1 MQQLVEQARG
11 GSIRAASRL
20 ISLVENDPAR
30 IPELFSGLADWPQ
43 PRLVVGLTGAPGV
56 GKSSVADR
64 LIAVYRGRFPERR
77 IGVLAVD
84 PSSPV
89 TGGAVLGDRI
99 RMMSHATDPLVFI
112 RSLSSHGQFGGL
124 TLGVRGSLRVM
135 GLVGCDV
142 VLVETVGVGQ
152 SEVEVASVADV
163 VCIVLA
169 PGQGDGVQLLK
180 AGLLEIGD
188 LFIVNKS
195 DCGGAELLER
205 ELAAALT
212 LGRGRATRDAR
223 TETGGKPMTGE
234 TPMTGGTPMLPI
246 FRVSARDNQ
255 GFGELVDGIEALHRR
270 LSGERHAARQQS
282 VRREVRAA
290 IVEAAR
296 RRIEQALGANGRADE
311 RVQRVLAGETTV
323 ASLAAELIRS
333 AARDAPQPG
342 T

>member
-1 MQQLVEQARG
+1 MRQLVEQALG

-20 ISLVENDPAR
+20 ISLLEDDPSR
-30 IPELFSGLADWPQ
+30 IPELFTGLAHWPQ

-64 LIAVYRGRFPERR
+64 LIALYRRRFPVWR

-99 RMMSHATDPLVFI
+99 RMMSHATDPQVFI
-112 RSLSSHGQFGGL
+112 RSLSSRGQFGGL

-152 SEVEVASVADV
+152 NEVEIAGVAEV

-169 PGQGDGVQLLK
+169 PGQGDGVQWLK

-188 LFIVNKS
+188 LFIINKA
-195 DCGGAELLER
+195 DCGGADLLER
-205 ELAAALT
+205 ELAAALA
-212 LGRGRATRDAR
+212 LGQSRAPHGTQPHA
-223 TETGGKPMTGE
+223 
-234 TPMTGGTPMLPI
+234 GGTPMCPI
-246 FRVSARDNQ
+246 FRVSAREDQ
-255 GFGELVDGIEALHRR
+255 GFGELADGIEAVQQRV
-270 LSGERHAARQQS
+270 AARRQAARERS
-282 VRREVRAA
+282 VHREVCAA
-290 IVEAAR
+290 ITEAAR

-323 ASLAAELIRS
+323 ASLAAELIR
-333 AARDAPQPG
+333 AVAREEPPPERG
-342 T
+342 

>member
-1 MQQLVEQARG
+1 MRQLVEQARG

-20 ISLVENDPAR
+20 ISLVEDDPAR
-30 IPELFSGLADWPQ
+30 IPELFSGLAHWPR

-64 LIAVYRGRFPERR
+64 LIAVYRRRFPERR

-99 RMMSHATDPLVFI
+99 RMMAHATDPLVFI
-112 RSLSSHGQFGGL
+112 RSLSSRGQFGGL
-124 TLGVRGSLRVM
+124 TLGARGSLRVM

-142 VLVETVGVGQ
+142 VLLETVGVGQ
-152 SEVEVASVADV
+152 SEVEVAGVADV
-163 VCIVLA
+163 VCVVLA

-195 DCGGAELLER
+195 DCGGADQLER
-205 ELAAALT
+205 ELAAALA
-212 LGRGRATRDAR
+212 LGHRRAARDVR
-223 TETGGKPMTGE
+223 TGTGAALPAPDSGA
-234 TPMTGGTPMLPI
+234 TPMPPI
-246 FRVSARDNQ
+246 YRVSARDDQ

-270 LSGERHAARQQS
+270 VVAERQAAREQS

-296 RRIEQALGANGRADE
+296 RRIEQALGANGRAEE
-311 RVQRVLAGETTV
+311 RVQRVLAGEATV
-323 ASLAAELIRS
+323 ASLAEELIR
-333 AARDAPQPG
+333 AVARDPSPG
-342 T
+342 RG

>member
-1 MQQLVEQARG
+1 MRELVEQARG

-20 ISLVENDPAR
+20 ISLLEDDPSR
-30 IPELFSGLADWPQ
+30 IPELFTGLARWPQ
-43 PRLVVGLTGAPGV
+43 PRLVLGLTGAPGV

-99 RMMSHATDPLVFI
+99 RMMAHATDPLVFI
-112 RSLSSHGQFGGL
+112 RSLSSRGQFGGL

-142 VLVETVGVGQ
+142 VLIETVGVGQ
-152 SEVEVASVADV
+152 SEVEIAGVADV

-169 PGQGDGVQLLK
+169 PGQGDGVQWLK

-195 DCGGAELLER
+195 DCGGADLMER
-205 ELAAALT
+205 ELAAALA
-212 LGRGRATRDAR
+212 LG
-223 TETGGKPMTGE
+223 GGGAPHGTQPGA
-234 TPMTGGTPMLPI
+234 GGTAMRPI
-246 FRVSARDNQ
+246 YRVSARDNQ
-255 GFGELVDGIEALHRR
+255 GFGELADGIEAVHRR
-270 LSGERHAARQQS
+270 VAVGRRAAREQS
-282 VRREVRAA
+282 VQREVRAA

-311 RVQRVLAGETTV
+311 RVQRVLTGEATA
-323 ASLAAELIRS
+323 ASLAAELIRAVAS
-333 AARDAPQPG
+333 CDEPPPARG
-342 T
+342 